1 MIPTNAD
8 KDKREGTNNT
18 TDMAF
23 KKPEAYNGEIM
34 KPLLAT
40 VKPECSHKT

>member
-1 MIPTNAD
+1 MILTNAD

-23 KKPEAYNGEIM
+23 IKPEAYNGEIM

-40 VKPECSHKT
+40 LKPECSHKA